1 MRPTDPP
8 AFEVFQG
15 EIIVVLPALVVVF
28 HDFYT
33 FCLGNLYSS
42 KHIHNML
49 SKQSPFRQVTG
60 KAIVQIAFRWTGD
73 YSESRI
79 MGRTASP

>member
-60 KAIVQIAFRWTGD
+60 RAIVQIV
-73 YSESRI
+73 
-79 MGRTASP
+79 